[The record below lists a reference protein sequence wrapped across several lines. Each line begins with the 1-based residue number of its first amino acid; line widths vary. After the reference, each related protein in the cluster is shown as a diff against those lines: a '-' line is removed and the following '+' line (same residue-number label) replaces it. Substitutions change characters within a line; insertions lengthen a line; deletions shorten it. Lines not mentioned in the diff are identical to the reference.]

1 MAFGLA
7 RRDSVR
13 SPSAYSELG
22 LNRARAKLILCYRV
36 RLDSLRVGRW
46 VDDKKGNSR
55 VCQYGDVC
63 KLADGA
69 LVMSAEAINSSYAV
83 PMTNGVNQTNPRAD
97 SRDVSVHPIIKR
109 PPNQGGLFI
118 GWRFG

>member
-1 MAFGLA
+1 M
-7 RRDSVR
+7 
-13 SPSAYSELG
+13 
-22 LNRARAKLILCYRV
+22 

-97 SRDVSVHPIIKR
+97 SRYLSVHLNIKMTT
-109 PPNQGGLFI
+109 NQGGLI
-118 GWRFG
+118 IRWRFG